1 MSHPFPEEP
10 QNGGAAEPGSG
21 ETRAFYP
28 VSLDIMT
35 RARLTNRRSAS
46 WLRGAAVALIVIGA
60 LAGILTVALF
70 RATDPAFAHH
80 TCENR
85 FNTDGYF
92 GNPKGT
98 WAESLRLHYTLI
110 PFQLVC
116 AWERSDGTGV
126 ETTRIELGT
135 WVPVTSLV
143 TLVGGAVLLLTT
155 TLRAKEPPNEH

>member
-1 MSHPFPEEP
+1 M
-10 QNGGAAEPGSG
+10 
-21 ETRAFYP
+21 
-28 VSLDIMT
+28 
-35 RARLTNRRSAS
+35 NRRSAS
-46 WLRGAAVALIVIGA
+46 WRRGVAIALIVVGA
-60 LAGILTVALF
+60 LAGVATVALF
-70 RATDPAFAHH
+70 RATDPAFAHR
-80 TCENR
+80 TCENG

-98 WAESLRLHYTLI
+98 RAESLRLHYTLV

-143 TLVGGAVLLLTT
+143 MLVGGTALLLTT
-155 TLRAKEPPNEH
+155 ALRAKEPSSER